1 MIIIYYCIASLGTY
15 LIDFNVFD
23 HELEITCE
31 PLVVSGLVGL
41 AVGRGPF
48 GVALFVDAVRG
59 EHQVAAEGYQV
70 VFGCAKCFG
79 YALLSDWELISFLLE
94 SKEKRMG
101 IFHHFLLDEKVRYEP
116 ANSFPS
122 RSLY

>member
-15 LIDFNVFD
+15 LIYFNVFD

-48 GVALFVDAVRG
+48 GVTLFVNAVRG
-59 EHQVAAEGYQV
+59 EHQVTAKGNKV
-70 VFGCAKCFG
+70 MFGCAECFG
-79 YALLSDWELISFLLE
+79 YALLSD
-94 SKEKRMG
+94 
-101 IFHHFLLDEKVRYEP
+101 
-116 ANSFPS
+116 
-122 RSLY
+122 